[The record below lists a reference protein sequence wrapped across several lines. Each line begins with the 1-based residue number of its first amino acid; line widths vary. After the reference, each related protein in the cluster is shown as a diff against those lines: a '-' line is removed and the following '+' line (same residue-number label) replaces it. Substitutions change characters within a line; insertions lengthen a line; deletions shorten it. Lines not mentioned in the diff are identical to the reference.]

1 MLSTALMKAK
11 REQEMLEEIYR
22 NATQKEEE
30 NLEDMYRMIAQK
42 EDGENIIPRYFAL
55 KSKHNTNY
63 LRYINEYDDR
73 IGGFLRFSG
82 QRLVSPYTK
91 FEVEYSDLGKGYV
104 HIRCCYNN
112 KYWVRQS
119 SKSSYI
125 VATANQADEDLSK
138 WSCTLFEPIYDNR
151 QKAYRFRHVQLDQIV
166 FLSHSNDQYND
177 CIVAKAER
185 EVEVLPMVTIRK
197 ADDEIYAL
205 STLVDWDSLFIL
217 PKHVAF
223 KGDNGQYLSF
233 SSPYLKFSSSDV
245 KESSVVQEI
254 FPTKD
259 GNNHFCQRLTIEGK
273 TSCLHAGAITI
284 TKESRMEVV
293 EVVISRTIDNVEYR
307 INDAQIY
314 GQKVVSMGKGT
325 AVNKTKETDTV
336 TFQFKY
342 EEKNKK
348 NWSSSV
354 SSKIGVSVTT
364 NFQVGVPMVAKG
376 KIEVSAE
383 METEYEWGET
393 HKDKNVKE
401 FTYPVIVPPMSK
413 VKIHA
418 LIKQGMCQVPFS
430 YRRTDVLRCS

>member
-1 MLSTALMKAK
+1 MAVL
-11 REQEMLEEIYR
+11 
-22 NATQKEEE
+22 
-30 NLEDMYRMIAQK
+30 
-42 EDGENIIPRYFAL
+42 
-55 KSKHNTNY
+55 H
-63 LRYINEYDDR
+63 
-73 IGGFLRFSG
+73 
-82 QRLVSPYTK
+82 VS
-91 FEVEYSDLGKGYV
+91 
-104 HIRCCYNN
+104 R
-112 KYWVRQS
+112 
-119 SKSSYI
+119 
-125 VATANQADEDLSK
+125 
-138 WSCTLFEPIYDNR
+138 
-151 QKAYRFRHVQLDQIV
+151 V
-166 FLSHSNDQYND
+166 FFPPNS
-177 CIVAKAER
+177 IVAKAER
-185 EVEVLPMVTIRK
+185 EVELLPMVTIMK

-233 SSPYLKFSSSDV
+233 SSPYLKFSNSDV
-245 KESSVVQEI
+245 KDSSVVQEI

-259 GNNHFCQRLTIEGK
+259 GNIRIKNDDSGKFWYRDPNWICATSTVKSDNPNNLFWPVKIDNQNLALRNLGNNHFCQRLTIEGK
-273 TSCLHAGAITI
+273 TSCLNAGAVTI

-293 EVVISRTIDNVEYR
+293 EIVISRTIDNVEYR
-307 INDAQIY
+307 LNDARIY
-314 GQKVVSMGKGT
+314 GQKVVSMAKGT
-325 AVNKTKETDTV
+325 AVNKTKETDIV

-393 HKDKNVKE
+393 HKNKNVKE

-418 LIKQGMCQVPFS
+418 VIKQGMCQVPFS
-430 YRRTDVLRCS
+430 YHREPMFLGRDNKSFIIYMMDFSLV